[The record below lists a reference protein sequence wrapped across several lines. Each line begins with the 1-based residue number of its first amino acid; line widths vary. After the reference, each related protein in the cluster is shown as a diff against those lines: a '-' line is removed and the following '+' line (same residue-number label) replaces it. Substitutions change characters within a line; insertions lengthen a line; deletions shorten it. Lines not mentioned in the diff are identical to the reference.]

1 MDFNQNICAG
11 YNGEKLLK
19 SVNRNHRYCKN
30 KSGPEAAGFWIMV
43 VYMTL
48 CDDNRQAIISFP
60 STPDDVAVGETS
72 EFP

>member
-30 KSGPEAAGFWIMV
+30 KVALRRPVFWIMV
-43 VYMTL
+43 VYMTP